1 MFRLWIERRFS
12 RPVTA
17 AGTVR
22 IGRSAA
28 LCGAAA
34 IIYVRK
40 KAADEAFFPAP
51 PDPSGVGW
59 DPALPALAV
68 GQYLHDYCP
77 PDQSESRF
85 FSHYDPKTVEWFNV
99 DPLMNLFA

>member
-22 IGRSAA
+22 ISRSAA

-34 IIYVRK
+34 IIYVRQHRIILS
-40 KAADEAFFPAP
+40 ADTA
-51 PDPSGVGW
+51 
-59 DPALPALAV
+59 
-68 GQYLHDYCP
+68 
-77 PDQSESRF
+77 SEVRQMLSQKRR
-85 FSHYDPKTVEWFNV
+85 
-99 DPLMNLFA
+99 

>member
-17 AGTVR
+17 VGTVH

-34 IIYVRK
+34 YYKGPLMKHSSLPRRILLVL
-40 KAADEAFFPAP
+40 A
-51 PDPSGVGW
+51 GTL
-59 DPALPALAV
+59 ALPALAV
-68 GQYLHDYCP
+68 GQYLHDYCHT
-77 PDQSESRF
+77 D
-85 FSHYDPKTVEWFNV
+85 
-99 DPLMNLFA
+99 

>member
-34 IIYVRK
+34 IIKRPRMKHSSLPRRILLVL
-40 KAADEAFFPAP
+40 A
-51 PDPSGVGW
+51 GTL
-59 DPALPALAV
+59 ALPALAV
-68 GQYLHDYCP
+68 G
-77 PDQSESRF
+77 
-85 FSHYDPKTVEWFNV
+85 
-99 DPLMNLFA
+99 

>member
-34 IIYVRK
+34 YYKGPLMKHFSLPRRILLVL
-40 KAADEAFFPAP
+40 A
-51 PDPSGVGW
+51 GTL
-59 DPALPALAV
+59 ALPALAV
-68 GQYLHDYCP
+68 GQYLHDYCHT
-77 PDQSESRF
+77 D
-85 FSHYDPKTVEWFNV
+85 
-99 DPLMNLFA
+99 

>member
-40 KAADEAFFPAP
+40 RPLMKHSSLPRRILLVLA
-51 PDPSGVGW
+51 GTL
-59 DPALPALAV
+59 ALPALAV
-68 GQYLHDYCP
+68 GQYLHDYCHT
-77 PDQSESRF
+77 D
-85 FSHYDPKTVEWFNV
+85 
-99 DPLMNLFA
+99 

>member
-28 LCGAAA
+28 PCGAAA
-34 IIYVRK
+34 IIYVRLMK
-40 KAADEAFFPAP
+40 HSSLSRRILLVLA
-51 PDPSGVGW
+51 GTL
-59 DPALPALAV
+59 ALPALAV
-68 GQYLHDYCP
+68 GQYLHDYCHT
-77 PDQSESRF
+77 D
-85 FSHYDPKTVEWFNV
+85 
-99 DPLMNLFA
+99 